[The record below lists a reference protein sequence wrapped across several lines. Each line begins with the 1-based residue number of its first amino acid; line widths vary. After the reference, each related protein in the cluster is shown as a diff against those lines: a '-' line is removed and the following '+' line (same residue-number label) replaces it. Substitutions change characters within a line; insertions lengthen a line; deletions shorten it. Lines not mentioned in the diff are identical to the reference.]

1 MHIYLFVIF
10 VCFSKETDLKKSMLV
25 SESYCRIAI
34 VLFIYVSYT
43 NKICLY
49 QQSPPWQDLPTR
61 TLGLGVRNGDSTWWS
76 QQSPPWQDI
85 PTRTLG
91 LGVRNGDS
99 TWWSQQSPP
108 WQDIPTITF
117 GLGVRN
123 GDSTWWS
130 SSILGIK
137 AKLFPWYI
145 AFVRCCFSDSHS
157 SFFFSKSLCNL
168 LSLSISSFY
177 K

>member
-1 MHIYLFVIF
+1 
-10 VCFSKETDLKKSMLV
+10 MLV

-61 TLGLGVRNGDSTWWS
+61 TLGLGVRNGDSTC
-76 QQSPPWQDI
+76 
-85 PTRTLG
+85 
-91 LGVRNGDS
+91 
-99 TWWSQQSPP
+99 WSQQSPP

-130 SSILGIK
+130 QQSHPWQDIPTRILG
-137 AKLFPWYI
+137 LG
-145 AFVRCCFSDSHS
+145 VRNGDSTWVTT
-157 SFFFSKSLCNL
+157 KSTLTRSTYQNFRFGCKEWWFYMSHNKVL
-168 LSLSISSFY
+168 LDKIYLP
-177 K
+177 